1 MIVQRCCEALPLW
14 ISCPDDGKESDE
26 GKKEDGVFGV
36 AALSNLLQC
45 HAQDHMT
52 ILGLAE
58 SQSDV
63 SSESDASVEDH
74 SSTPTH
80 LSTSPPSSSSSSS
93 SSSLNYFL
101 LTQSALSFLKSR
113 SPLLATLTCLSACK
127 GETARTQSSGWS
139 GYFRS
144 GRKEVVLD
152 GEQISREADNLLRE
166 FPILQAYL
174 HTMAEPVL
182 GMSLSEN
189 KESSVGFGAVVC
201 GKPLISLLLSGP
213 QELAAQGVAADAF
226 QKALASRDLSRALS
240 LLELYGQSCSQEGA
254 LRDRLLACAA
264 LEGKEQI
271 FSFFFIFVEKVCD
284 YCSHKTKHFK
294 LPVMPLGKLDFYAS
308 TEYEENKTFY

>member
-1 MIVQRCCEALPLW
+1 MLEQEGLRLSIQKVIVQRCCEALPLW

-26 GKKEDGVFGV
+26 GKTEDGVFGV

-45 HAQDHMT
+45 HAQDYMT

-93 SSSLNYFL
+93 SSSLNSFL
-101 LTQSALSFLKSR
+101 LTPSALSFLKSR

-152 GEQISREADNLLRE
+152 GEQIAREADNLLRE

-189 KESSVGFGAVVC
+189 KESAVGFGAVVC

-271 FSFFFIFVEKVCD
+271 FSF
-284 YCSHKTKHFK
+284 Y
-294 LPVMPLGKLDFYAS
+294 LYL
-308 TEYEENKTFY
+308 